1 MSQKGRFDTF
11 AKGSA
16 NGRYLRIPDGS
27 NRREADVADA
37 ALNVSIGRKTD
48 PILSDLLFI
57 KETVGVQ

>member
-1 MSQKGRFDTF
+1 VNDR
-11 AKGSA
+11 
-16 NGRYLRIPDGS
+16 NLREATGWC
-27 NRREADVADA
+27 RREADVADA